1 MMRFAL
7 PVALVVLLVSPAFS
21 GSAQE
26 DAAKLEKRYQQLLK
40 SRPGLR
46 QQVESGE
53 VTKAQI
59 IARLKT
65 TETGRPAGSPKRD
78 KKGQDRRYRNRRRTE
93 VKDPAGYQT
102 KGKQIF
108 SGPQTGEKLPA
119 LKVTGLFGDTKGEAF
134 DPIKRAGNRPQILFF
149 QDAIFGEVPC
159 LFQFADA
166 IRQVNEKTEKEL
178 QIACIFL
185 ADDTNTITNRYAR
198 IFGGLR
204 ERGVNVI
211 AVASGGRNGPG
222 SYGLNRNISQT
233 IIVAKDGKVTWNFV
247 SEQGLLFAD
256 PHILGAVA
264 EAVGEKRETVAGWL
278 NESRSGA
285 RPGAGDDRARRQR
298 ALGGKLRGLVE
309 AGKLTREE
317 AGELYRAAFPER
329 KPAGGGGNRKSR
341 ERDRRDRDG
350 RKREQRGDR

>member
-7 PVALVVLLVSPAFS
+7 PVTLVVLLVSLAFS
-21 GSAQE
+21 GDAKE

-46 QQVESGE
+46 QKVESGE

-59 IARLKT
+59 ITRLKT
-65 TETGRPAGSPKRD
+65 AETRRPAGSPKGD
-78 KKGQDRRYRNRRRTE
+78 TKGQDRRYRNRRRTE
-93 VKDPAGYQT
+93 VEDPAGYQT

-108 SGPQTGEKLPA
+108 SGPQKGEKLPA
-119 LKVTGLFGDTKGEAF
+119 LKVTSLFGDSQGKTF
-134 DPIKRAGNRPQILFF
+134 DPIKRAGKRPQILFF

-185 ADDTNTITNRYAR
+185 ADDTNTITSRYAGV
-198 IFGGLR
+198 FAGLR

-211 AVASGGRNGPG
+211 AVAPGGRTGPG
-222 SYGLNRNISQT
+222 SYGLNRNIAQT
-233 IIVAKDGKVTWNFV
+233 ILVAKDGKVTWNFV
-247 SEQGLLFAD
+247 SAQGLLFAD

-264 EAVGEKRETVAGWL
+264 EAVGEKRETVAAWL
-278 NESRSGA
+278 NAAGA
-285 RPGAGDDRARRQR
+285 DDRAPANEELARRQR
-298 ALGGKLRGLVE
+298 ALRTKLGKFVE
-309 AGKLTREE
+309 AGKLTRRE
-317 AGELYRAAFPER
+317 AGELYRAAFD
-329 KPAGGGGNRKSR
+329 GGT
-341 ERDRRDRDG
+341 DRRSR
-350 RKREQRGDR
+350 

>member
-7 PVALVVLLVSPAFS
+7 PVTLVVLLVSPAFS
-21 GSAQE
+21 GDAKE

-46 QQVESGE
+46 KKVESGE
-53 VTKAQI
+53 VTKEQI
-59 IARLKT
+59 IASLKT
-65 TETGRPAGSPKRD
+65 AETRRPAGSPKGD
-78 KKGQDRRYRNRRRTE
+78 TKGQDRRYRNRRRTE
-93 VKDPAGYQT
+93 VKDPAGYKA

-108 SGPQTGEKLPA
+108 SGPQPGEKLPA
-119 LKVTGLFGDTKGEAF
+119 LKVTSLFGDTKGEAF

-185 ADDTNTITNRYAR
+185 ADETNTITSRYAGV
-198 IFGGLR
+198 FGGLR

-211 AVASGGRNGPG
+211 AVAPGGRSGPG

-247 SEQGLLFAD
+247 SEQGLLFAN

-264 EAVGEKRETVAGWL
+264 EAVGEKRETVAAWL
-278 NESRSGA
+278 NAAGA
-285 RPGAGDDRARRQR
+285 DDRAPANKELARRQR
-298 ALGGKLRGLVE
+298 ALRTKLGEFVE
-309 AGKLTREE
+309 AGKLTRRE
-317 AGELYRAAFPER
+317 AGELYRAAFD
-329 KPAGGGGNRKSR
+329 GGT
-341 ERDRRDRDG
+341 DRRSR
-350 RKREQRGDR
+350 

>member
-1 MMRFAL
+1 MIRFAL
-7 PVALVVLLVSPAFS
+7 PVTLVVLLVSPAFS
-21 GSAQE
+21 GDAQE
-26 DAAKLEKRYQQLLK
+26 DAAKLEKRYQQLLE

-46 QQVESGE
+46 KKVENGE
-53 VTKAQI
+53 VTKEQI
-59 IARLKT
+59 ITRLKT
-65 TETGRPAGSPKRD
+65 AETRRPAGSPKSNT
-78 KKGQDRRYRNRRRTE
+78 KSQDRRYRNRRRTE

-108 SGPQTGEKLPA
+108 SGPQPGEKLPA
-119 LKVTGLFGDTKGEAF
+119 LKVTSLFGDTKGEAF

-178 QIACIFL
+178 QVACIFL
-185 ADDTNTITNRYAR
+185 ADEVNTITSRYAR
-198 IFGGLR
+198 VFAGLR

-211 AVASGGRNGPG
+211 AVASGGRSGPG

-247 SEQGLLFAD
+247 SEQGLLFAN

-264 EAVGEKRETVAGWL
+264 EAVGEKRETVAAWL
-278 NESRSGA
+278 NA
-285 RPGAGDDRARRQR
+285 AVTDDRAPANKKLARRQR
-298 ALGGKLRGLVE
+298 ALRTKLGEFVE
-309 AGKLTREE
+309 AGKLTRRE
-317 AGELYRAAFPER
+317 AGELYRAAFDDGTVR
-329 KPAGGGGNRKSR
+329 RSR
-341 ERDRRDRDG
+341 
-350 RKREQRGDR
+350 

>member
-65 TETGRPAGSPKRD
+65 TETGRPAGSPKSD

-108 SGPQTGEKLPA
+108 SGPQMGEKLPA
-119 LKVTGLFGDTKGEAF
+119 LKVTSLFGDTKGEAF
-134 DPIKRAGNRPQILFF
+134 DPIKRVGNRPQILFF

-185 ADDTNTITNRYAR
+185 ADEANTITSRYAGT
-198 IFGGLR
+198 FGGLR

-211 AVASGGRNGPG
+211 AVASGGRSGPG

-233 IIVAKDGKVTWNFV
+233 IIVARDGKVTWNFV
-247 SEQGLLFAD
+247 SEQGLLFAN

-264 EAVGEKRETVAGWL
+264 EAVGEKRETVAAWL
-278 NESRSGA
+278 NAAGA
-285 RPGAGDDRARRQR
+285 DDRAPANKELARRQR
-298 ALGGKLRGLVE
+298 ALRTKLGELVE
-309 AGKLTREE
+309 AGKLTRRE
-317 AGELYRAAFPER
+317 AGELYRAAFD
-329 KPAGGGGNRKSR
+329 GGT
-341 ERDRRDRDG
+341 DRRNR
-350 RKREQRGDR
+350 

>member
-7 PVALVVLLVSPAFS
+7 PVTLVVLLVSPAFS
-21 GSAQE
+21 GDAKE

-46 QQVESGE
+46 KKVENGE
-53 VTKAQI
+53 VTKEQI
-59 IARLKT
+59 ITRLKT
-65 TETGRPAGSPKRD
+65 AETRRPAGSPKSNT
-78 KKGQDRRYRNRRRTE
+78 KSQDRRYRNRRRTE

-108 SGPQTGEKLPA
+108 SGPQPGEKLPA
-119 LKVTGLFGDTKGEAF
+119 LKVTSLFGDTKGEAF

-166 IRQVNEKTEKEL
+166 IRQVNEKADKEL
-178 QIACIFL
+178 QVACIFL
-185 ADDTNTITNRYAR
+185 ADDANTITSRYAGV
-198 IFGGLR
+198 FAGLR

-211 AVASGGRNGPG
+211 AVASGGRSGPG

-247 SEQGLLFAD
+247 SEQGLLFAN

-264 EAVGEKRETVAGWL
+264 EAVGEKRETVSAWL
-278 NESRSGA
+278 NAAGA
-285 RPGAGDDRARRQR
+285 DDRAPANKELARRQR
-298 ALGGKLRGLVE
+298 ALRTKLGEFVE
-309 AGKLTREE
+309 AGKLTRRE
-317 AGELYRAAFPER
+317 AGELYRAAFD
-329 KPAGGGGNRKSR
+329 GGT
-341 ERDRRDRDG
+341 DRRG
-350 RKREQRGDR
+350 R

>member
-7 PVALVVLLVSPAFS
+7 PVTLVVLLVSPAFS
-21 GSAQE
+21 GDAKE

-46 QQVESGE
+46 KKVENGE
-53 VTKAQI
+53 VTKEQI
-59 IARLKT
+59 ITRLKT
-65 TETGRPAGSPKRD
+65 AETRRPAGSPKSNT
-78 KKGQDRRYRNRRRTE
+78 KSQDRRYRNRRRTE

-108 SGPQTGEKLPA
+108 SGPQPGEKLPA
-119 LKVTGLFGDTKGEAF
+119 LKVTSLFGDTKGEAF

-166 IRQVNEKTEKEL
+166 IRQVNEKADKEL
-178 QIACIFL
+178 QVACIFL
-185 ADDTNTITNRYAR
+185 ADEANTITSRYAGV
-198 IFGGLR
+198 FAGLR

-211 AVASGGRNGPG
+211 AVASGGRSGPG

-247 SEQGLLFAD
+247 SEQGLLFAN

-264 EAVGEKRETVAGWL
+264 EAVGEKRETVSAWL
-278 NESRSGA
+278 NAAGA
-285 RPGAGDDRARRQR
+285 DDRAPANKELARRQR
-298 ALGGKLRGLVE
+298 ALRTKLGEFVE
-309 AGKLTREE
+309 AGKLTRRE
-317 AGELYRAAFPER
+317 AGELYRAAFD
-329 KPAGGGGNRKSR
+329 GGT
-341 ERDRRDRDG
+341 DRRG
-350 RKREQRGDR
+350 R

>member
-7 PVALVVLLVSPAFS
+7 PVTLVVLLVSPAFS
-21 GSAQE
+21 GDAKE

-46 QQVESGE
+46 KKVESGE
-53 VTKAQI
+53 VTKEQI
-59 IARLKT
+59 ITRLKT
-65 TETGRPAGSPKRD
+65 AETRRPAGSPKSNT
-78 KKGQDRRYRNRRRTE
+78 KSQDRRYRNRRRTE

-108 SGPQTGEKLPA
+108 SGPQKGEKLPA
-119 LKVTGLFGDTKGEAF
+119 LKVTSLFGDTKGEAF

-166 IRQVNEKTEKEL
+166 IRQVNEKADKEL
-178 QIACIFL
+178 QVACIFL
-185 ADDTNTITNRYAR
+185 ADDANTITSRYAGV
-198 IFGGLR
+198 FAGLR

-211 AVASGGRNGPG
+211 AVASGGRSGPG

-233 IIVAKDGKVTWNFV
+233 ILVAKDGKVTWNFV
-247 SEQGLLFAD
+247 SEQGLLFAN

-264 EAVGEKRETVAGWL
+264 EAVGEKRETVAAWL
-278 NESRSGA
+278 NAAGA
-285 RPGAGDDRARRQR
+285 DDRAPANEERAQRQK
-298 ALGGKLRGLVE
+298 ALRTKLGKFVE
-309 AGKLTREE
+309 AGKLTRRE
-317 AGELYRAAFPER
+317 AGELYRAAFD
-329 KPAGGGGNRKSR
+329 GGT
-341 ERDRRDRDG
+341 DRRG
-350 RKREQRGDR
+350 R

>member
-7 PVALVVLLVSPAFS
+7 PVTLVVLLVSPALS
-21 GSAQE
+21 GDTKE

-46 QQVESGE
+46 QKVESGE

-59 IARLKT
+59 IARLTT
-65 TETGRPAGSPKRD
+65 TETGRPAGSPKSE

-149 QDAIFGEVPC
+149 QDDSGVGLRG
-159 LFQFADA
+159 LFQFAGT
-166 IRQVNEKTEKEL
+166 IRQVNEKADQEL
-178 QIACIFL
+178 QVACIFL
-185 ADDTNTITNRYAR
+185 ADEANTITSRYAG
-198 IFGGLR
+198 IFGRLR

-211 AVASGGRNGPG
+211 AVASGGRSGPG
-222 SYGLNRNISQT
+222 SYGLNRNIAQT
-233 IIVAKDGKVTWNFV
+233 ILVAKDGKVTWNFV

-264 EAVGEKRETVAGWL
+264 EAVGEKRETVAAWL
-278 NESRSGA
+278 NA
-285 RPGAGDDRARRQR
+285 AGSDDRAPANEELARRQR
-298 ALGGKLRGLVE
+298 ALRTKLGKLVE
-309 AGKLTREE
+309 AGKLTRRE
-317 AGELYRAAFPER
+317 AGELYRAAFD
-329 KPAGGGGNRKSR
+329 GGT
-341 ERDRRDRDG
+341 DRRSR
-350 RKREQRGDR
+350 

>member
-7 PVALVVLLVSPAFS
+7 PVTLVVLLVSPAFS
-21 GSAQE
+21 E
-26 DAAKLEKRYQQLLK
+26 DAKENVEKLEKRYQQLLK

-46 QQVESGE
+46 QRVESGE

-65 TETGRPAGSPKRD
+65 TETGRPADSPQGD
-78 KKGQDRRYRNRRRTE
+78 KKGRDRRYRNRRRTE

-108 SGPQTGEKLPA
+108 SGPQKGEKLPA
-119 LKVTGLFGDTKGEAF
+119 LKVTSLFGDTKGEVF
-134 DPIKRAGNRPQILFF
+134 DPIKRAGSRPQILFF

-159 LFQFADA
+159 LFQFASA

-185 ADDTNTITNRYAR
+185 ADDTNTITSRYAR

-211 AVASGGRNGPG
+211 AIASGGRTGPG
-222 SYGLNRNISQT
+222 SYGLNRNIAQT
-233 IIVAKDGKVTWNFV
+233 ILVAKDGKVTWNFV

-264 EAVGEKRETVAGWL
+264 EAVGEKRETVAAWL
-278 NESRSGA
+278 NATGS
-285 RPGAGDDRARRQR
+285 DDRAPATEELARRQR
-298 ALGGKLRGLVE
+298 ALRTKLAELVE
-309 AGKLTREE
+309 AGKLTRRE
-317 AGELYRAAFPER
+317 AGALYRAAFD
-329 KPAGGGGNRKSR
+329 GGP
-341 ERDRRDRDG
+341 DRRDR
-350 RKREQRGDR
+350 

>member
-7 PVALVVLLVSPAFS
+7 PVTLVVLLVYLAFS
-21 GSAQE
+21 GDAKE
-26 DAAKLEKRYQQLLK
+26 DAAKLKKRYQQLLK

-149 QDAIFGEVPC
+149 QDDSGVGIRGLFGFANAIH
-159 LFQFADA
+159 
-166 IRQVNEKTEKEL
+166 QVNEKADQEL
-178 QIACIFL
+178 QVACIFL
-185 ADDTNTITNRYAR
+185 ADEANTITSRYAG
-198 IFGGLR
+198 IFGRLR

-211 AVASGGRNGPG
+211 AVASGGRSGPG
-222 SYGLNRNISQT
+222 SYGLNRNIAQT
-233 IIVAKDGKVTWNFV
+233 ILVAKDGKVTWNFV

-264 EAVGEKRETVAGWL
+264 EAVGEKRETVAAWL
-278 NESRSGA
+278 NA
-285 RPGAGDDRARRQR
+285 AGSDDRAPANKELARRQR
-298 ALGGKLRGLVE
+298 ALRTKLGKLVE
-309 AGKLTREE
+309 AGKLTRRE
-317 AGELYRAAFPER
+317 AGELYRAAFD
-329 KPAGGGGNRKSR
+329 GGT
-341 ERDRRDRDG
+341 DRRG
-350 RKREQRGDR
+350 R

>member
-7 PVALVVLLVSPAFS
+7 PVTLVVLLVSPAFS
-21 GSAQE
+21 EDAKE

-65 TETGRPAGSPKRD
+65 TETGRPAGSPQGDKKGQDRRYRNRRRKSD

-108 SGPQTGEKLPA
+108 SGPQKGEKLPA
-119 LKVTGLFGDTKGEAF
+119 LKVTSLFGDTKGEVF
-134 DPIKRAGNRPQILFF
+134 DPIKRVGNRPQILFF

-185 ADDTNTITNRYAR
+185 ADEANTITSRYAR

-278 NESRSGA
+278 NAAGA
-285 RPGAGDDRARRQR
+285 DDRAPANKELARRQR
-298 ALGGKLRGLVE
+298 ALRTKLGELVE
-309 AGKLTREE
+309 AGKLTRRE
-317 AGELYRAAFPER
+317 AGELYRAAFD
-329 KPAGGGGNRKSR
+329 GGT
-341 ERDRRDRDG
+341 DRRSR
-350 RKREQRGDR
+350 

>member
-7 PVALVVLLVSPAFS
+7 PVTLVVLLVSPAFS
-21 GSAQE
+21 GDAKE
-26 DAAKLEKRYQQLLK
+26 DAAKLEKRYQQLLE

-46 QQVESGE
+46 QKVESGE

-65 TETGRPAGSPKRD
+65 AETGRPAGSPQGD

-108 SGPQTGEKLPA
+108 SGPQKGENLPA
-119 LKVTGLFGDTKGEAF
+119 LKVTSLFGDTKGEAF

-166 IRQVNEKTEKEL
+166 IRQVNEKADQEL
-178 QIACIFL
+178 QVACIFL
-185 ADDTNTITNRYAR
+185 ADDVNTITSRYAR
-198 IFGGLR
+198 VFAGLR

-211 AVASGGRNGPG
+211 AVAPGGRTGPG

-233 IIVAKDGKVTWNFV
+233 ILVAKAGKVTWNFV
-247 SEQGLLFAD
+247 SEQGLLFAN

-264 EAVGEKRETVAGWL
+264 EAVGEKRETVAAWL
-278 NESRSGA
+278 NAAGA
-285 RPGAGDDRARRQR
+285 DDRAPANEELARRQR
-298 ALGGKLRGLVE
+298 ALRTKLGAFVE
-309 AGKLTREE
+309 AGKLTRRE
-317 AGELYRAAFPER
+317 AGELYRAAFD
-329 KPAGGGGNRKSR
+329 GGTARRSR
-341 ERDRRDRDG
+341 
-350 RKREQRGDR
+350 

>member
-1 MMRFAL
+1 MIRFAL
-7 PVALVVLLVSPAFS
+7 PVTLVVLLVSPAFS
-21 GSAQE
+21 GDAKE

-46 QQVESGE
+46 KKVENGE
-53 VTKAQI
+53 VTKEQI
-59 IARLKT
+59 ITRLKT
-65 TETGRPAGSPKRD
+65 AETRRPAGSPKSNT
-78 KKGQDRRYRNRRRTE
+78 KSQDRRYRNRRRTE

-108 SGPQTGEKLPA
+108 SGPQPGEKLPA
-119 LKVTGLFGDTKGEAF
+119 LKVTSLFGDTKGEAF

-178 QIACIFL
+178 QVACIFL
-185 ADDTNTITNRYAR
+185 ADEVNTITSRYAR
-198 IFGGLR
+198 VFAGLR

-211 AVASGGRNGPG
+211 AVASGGRSGPG

-247 SEQGLLFAD
+247 SEQGLLFAN

-264 EAVGEKRETVAGWL
+264 EAVGEKRETVAAWL
-278 NESRSGA
+278 NA
-285 RPGAGDDRARRQR
+285 AVTDDRAPANKKLARRQR
-298 ALGGKLRGLVE
+298 ALRTKLGEFVE
-309 AGKLTREE
+309 AGKLTRRE
-317 AGELYRAAFPER
+317 AGELYRAAFDDGTVR
-329 KPAGGGGNRKSR
+329 RSR
-341 ERDRRDRDG
+341 
-350 RKREQRGDR
+350 

>member
-1 MMRFAL
+1 MIRFAL
-7 PVALVVLLVSPAFS
+7 PVTLVVLLVSPAFS
-21 GSAQE
+21 GDAKE
-26 DAAKLEKRYQQLLK
+26 DAAKLEKRYQQLLE

-46 QQVESGE
+46 KKVENGE
-53 VTKAQI
+53 VTKEQI
-59 IARLKT
+59 ITRLKT
-65 TETGRPAGSPKRD
+65 AETRRPAGSPKSNT
-78 KKGQDRRYRNRRRTE
+78 KSQDRRYRNRRRTE

-108 SGPQTGEKLPA
+108 SGPQPGEKLPA
-119 LKVTGLFGDTKGEAF
+119 LKVTSLFGDTKGEAF

-178 QIACIFL
+178 QVACIFL
-185 ADDTNTITNRYAR
+185 ADEVNTITSRYAR
-198 IFGGLR
+198 VFAGLR

-211 AVASGGRNGPG
+211 AVASGGRSGPG

-247 SEQGLLFAD
+247 SEQGLLFAN

-264 EAVGEKRETVAGWL
+264 EAVGEKRETVAAWL
-278 NESRSGA
+278 NA
-285 RPGAGDDRARRQR
+285 AVTDDRAPANKKLARRQR
-298 ALGGKLRGLVE
+298 ALRTKLGEFVE
-309 AGKLTREE
+309 AGKLTRRE
-317 AGELYRAAFPER
+317 AGELYRAAFDDGTVR
-329 KPAGGGGNRKSR
+329 RSR
-341 ERDRRDRDG
+341 
-350 RKREQRGDR
+350 

>member
-7 PVALVVLLVSPAFS
+7 PVTLVVLLVSPAFS
-21 GSAQE
+21 GDAKE

-46 QQVESGE
+46 KKVENGE
-53 VTKAQI
+53 VTKEQI
-59 IARLKT
+59 ITRLKT
-65 TETGRPAGSPKRD
+65 AETRRPAGSPKSNT
-78 KKGQDRRYRNRRRTE
+78 KSQDRRYRNRRRTE

-108 SGPQTGEKLPA
+108 SGPQKGEKLPA
-119 LKVTGLFGDTKGEAF
+119 LKVTSLFGDTKGEAF

-166 IRQVNEKTEKEL
+166 IRQVNEKADKEL
-178 QIACIFL
+178 QVACIFL
-185 ADDTNTITNRYAR
+185 ADDANTITSRYAGV
-198 IFGGLR
+198 FAGLR

-211 AVASGGRNGPG
+211 AVASGGRSGPG

-247 SEQGLLFAD
+247 SEQGLLFAN

-264 EAVGEKRETVAGWL
+264 EAVGEKRETVAAWL
-278 NESRSGA
+278 NAAGA
-285 RPGAGDDRARRQR
+285 DDRAPANKELARRQR
-298 ALGGKLRGLVE
+298 ALRTKLGEFVE
-309 AGKLTREE
+309 AGKLTRRE
-317 AGELYRAAFPER
+317 AGELYRAAFD
-329 KPAGGGGNRKSR
+329 GGT
-341 ERDRRDRDG
+341 DRRG
-350 RKREQRGDR
+350 R

>member
-1 MMRFAL
+1 MIRFTL
-7 PVALVVLLVSPAFS
+7 PATLVVLLVSPAFS
-21 GSAQE
+21 E
-26 DAAKLEKRYQQLLK
+26 DVKKDVEKLEKRYQQLLK

-46 QQVESGE
+46 QRVESGE

-65 TETGRPAGSPKRD
+65 GETRRP
-78 KKGQDRRYRNRRRTE
+78 KGNTKSQDRRYRNRRRTE

-108 SGPQTGEKLPA
+108 SGPQKGEKLPA
-119 LKVTGLFGDTKGEAF
+119 LKVTSLFGDTKGKVF
-134 DPIKRAGNRPQILFF
+134 DLIKRAGNRPQILFF

-166 IRQVNEKTEKEL
+166 IRQVNEKTEEEV

-185 ADDTNTITNRYAR
+185 ADDTNAITSRYAR

-204 ERGVNVI
+204 ERGVSVI
-211 AVASGGRNGPG
+211 AVAPGGRNGPG
-222 SYGLNRNISQT
+222 SYGLNRNIAQT
-233 IIVAKDGKVTWNFV
+233 ILVAKDGKVTWNFV

-264 EAVGEKRETVAGWL
+264 EVVGEKRETVAAWL
-278 NESRSGA
+278 NATGS
-285 RPGAGDDRARRQR
+285 DDRVRANEERARRQR
-298 ALGGKLRGLVE
+298 ELRTKLGEFVE
-309 AGKLTREE
+309 AGKLTRKE
-317 AGELYRAAFPER
+317 AGELYRAAFGDG
-329 KPAGGGGNRKSR
+329 A
-341 ERDRRDRDG
+341 DRRSR
-350 RKREQRGDR
+350 

>member
-65 TETGRPAGSPKRD
+65 AETGRPAGSPQGD
-78 KKGQDRRYRNRRRTE
+78 TKGQDRRYRNRRRTE

-108 SGPQTGEKLPA
+108 SGPQKGEKLPA
-119 LKVTGLFGDTKGEAF
+119 LKVTSLFGDTKGEVF
-134 DPIKRAGNRPQILFF
+134 DPIKRVGNRPQILFF

-166 IRQVNEKTEKEL
+166 IRQVNEKADKEL
-178 QIACIFL
+178 QVACIFL
-185 ADDTNTITNRYAR
+185 ADEANTITSRYAR
-198 IFGGLR
+198 TFGGLR

-233 IIVAKDGKVTWNFV
+233 IIVARDGKVTWNFV
-247 SEQGLLFAD
+247 SEQGLLFAN

-264 EAVGEKRETVAGWL
+264 EAVGEKRETVAAWL
-278 NESRSGA
+278 NAAGA
-285 RPGAGDDRARRQR
+285 DDRAPANKELARRQR
-298 ALGGKLRGLVE
+298 ALRTKLGELVE
-309 AGKLTREE
+309 AGKLTRRE
-317 AGELYRAAFPER
+317 AGELYRAAFD
-329 KPAGGGGNRKSR
+329 GGT
-341 ERDRRDRDG
+341 DRRSR
-350 RKREQRGDR
+350 